1 MYVFPVVALVAA
13 VVVVVDRVPFLSSC
27 HFHSSFIGTV
37 WLYNR
42 RKETAPGPSVDPY
55 HRFSDGRFSVSH
67 DRLPAAVDPAASLP
81 PPALVV
87 S

>member
-1 MYVFPVVALVAA
+1 MYVFPVVALVA

-55 HRFSDGRFSVSH
+55 HRFSVGRFSVSH
-67 DRLPAAVDPAASLP
+67 HRLAAAVDPAASLP